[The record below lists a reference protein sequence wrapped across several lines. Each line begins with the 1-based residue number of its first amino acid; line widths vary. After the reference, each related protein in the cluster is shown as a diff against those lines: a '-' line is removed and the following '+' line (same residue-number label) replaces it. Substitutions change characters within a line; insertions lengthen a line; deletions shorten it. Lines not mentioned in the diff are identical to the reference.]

1 MLAALVVLLDGGSQ
15 LLHGRRRLLQRT
27 GLLFGAGRQVDIAG
41 GNLAGGRG
49 HGLRAATH
57 LLHDPDQ
64 AVVHV
69 LQRLQQLA
77 AFVARA
83 HLDVRP
89 QIAGRHRAGDL
100 HRLAHGP
107 CDGTGDQDGAQNAGH
122 HTDCAQH
129 EHQAARGM
137 DVASHLG
144 AAALHQLFLQIGQG
158 IDRLLQRIKRRQRL
172 AVEDADGLVLLPL
185 VHQFDHLAERL
196 HILDARLT
204 QARQQGPAF
213 GQVDQLVQCLQRF
226 IDGKS
231 ASFQDLGVRV
241 VDGNES
247 VIVDFV
253 DPTFKDA
260 KLKVGD
266 KITLLNG
273 KKVSNVTEFG
283 DALKTFKD
291 LTKVSA
297 QIQRDNAWI
306 EENILA
312 PKPVV
317 KKAEPK
323 KVPLPESKKESYL
336 QAKGFKFDNDLR
348 LKEITR
354 GSLAEQSGLKA
365 GDRLIQIDQVPVER
379 VSEADSYL
387 AKARNREVSLL
398 FDRDDFQFFV
408 TLKR

>member
-1 MLAALVVLLDGGSQ
+1 MEDLAQKVKEQYVKRLGLFLFLATSALL
-15 LLHGRRRLLQRT
+15 
-27 GLLFGAGRQVDIAG
+27 GAEA
-41 GNLAGGRG
+41 
-49 HGLRAATH
+49 
-57 LLHDPDQ
+57 P
-64 AVVHV
+64 
-69 LQRLQQLA
+69 
-77 AFVARA
+77 
-83 HLDVRP
+83 
-89 QIAGRHRAGDL
+89 
-100 HRLAHGP
+100 
-107 CDGTGDQDGAQNAGH
+107 
-122 HTDCAQH
+122 
-129 EHQAARGM
+129 
-137 DVASHLG
+137 VASTPAPASKAEFVYPDFSQCYEKNKQSVVYFGKTRAIAISEKQAIAYSKEKPTVPFAKYDYYSNLYLFDSPKPLIPVKLKPTSEMKLG
-144 AAALHQLFLQIGQG
+144 EWLVSMTDNSLVAVNASKIGKSANEFFEFGGVGEVNTLVGGLCCEMYGLG
-158 IDRLLQRIKRRQRL
+158 IGDKFFIGS
-172 AVEDADGLVLLPL
+172 ES
-185 VHQFDHLAERL
+185 
-196 HILDARLT
+196 
-204 QARQQGPAF
+204 
-213 GQVDQLVQCLQRF
+213 LQRF

-231 ASFQDLGVRV
+231 ASFQELGVRV

-253 DPTFKDA
+253 DSTFKDA

-317 KKAEPK
+317 KKVEPK

-336 QAKGFKFDNDLR
+336 QTKGFKFDNDLR
-348 LKEITR
+348 LKEIAR
-354 GSLAEQSGLKA
+354 GSFAEQSGLKA